1 MRRCLLPSAFCLLLV
16 VGLAVAGETTCE
28 LTPALQV
35 PVAADQRTYNRTGV
49 QCVWCSLATLA
60 KYQGHPSAAQRLTE
74 RYKSQAGPGQV
85 RSVLDGLGI
94 RYRMQATGNKDPQLL
109 KDACAKRWGACV
121 GLRGAHMINVVHY
134 AGGQVGILDN
144 CDRTLSVRMQA
155 EASFLA
161 AWDGW
166 AVVLIPPAEDAP

>member
-1 MRRCLLPSAFCLLLV
+1 MRRLLSAYCLLPTAFCL
-16 VGLAVAGETTCE
+16 AIAGETTCE

-35 PVAADQRTYNRTGV
+35 PVASDQRTYNRTGV

-60 KYQGHPSAAQRLTE
+60 KYQGHALAAQRLTD
-74 RYKSQAGPGQV
+74 RYQSQAGPAEV
-85 RSVLDGLGI
+85 RTVLDGLGI
-94 RYRMQATGNKDPQLL
+94 RYRMQAPGHKDAQVL
-109 KDACAKRWGACV
+109 KDACGRRWGAAV
-121 GLRGAHMINVVHY
+121 GLRGTHMINVVHY
-134 AGGQVGILDN
+134 AGGQVGTLDN

-155 EASFLA
+155 ERDFLA